1 MEVLFAGNN
10 LLRLLQGLGV
20 SFSIALVAIACSIVI
35 GIVVGF
41 MMLSRFMILRI
52 VCKLYLESVR
62 IIPILALLYVCY
74 FGLPQL
80 LHISLS
86 NIAVAVLV
94 FSFWGGC
101 KLYLESVRI
110 IPILAL
116 LYVCYFGLPQLLHIS
131 LSNIAVAVLVFSFWG
146 GAEMADLVRGALSSV
161 DKHQRESALSLGLS
175 PLQAQIFI
183 ILPIA
188 SKRLLPGLINL
199 FTRMIKTTALLLF
212 IGIADMLQVGRQIIE
227 ANRSIPTAAFS
238 VYGALLVGYFAMC
251 FPLSRLAKSLE
262 NRAKA

>member
-10 LLRLLQGLGV
+10 LLRLLRGLGV

-52 VCKLYLESVR
+52 
-62 IIPILALLYVCY
+62 A
-74 FGLPQL
+74 
-80 LHISLS
+80 
-86 NIAVAVLV
+86 
-94 FSFWGGC
+94 C

-262 NRAKA
+262 NRVKA

>member
-52 VCKLYLESVR
+52 
-62 IIPILALLYVCY
+62 A
-74 FGLPQL
+74 
-80 LHISLS
+80 
-86 NIAVAVLV
+86 
-94 FSFWGGC
+94 C

-227 ANRSIPTAAFS
+227 ANRFIPTAAFS

>member
-52 VCKLYLESVR
+52 V
-62 IIPILALLYVCY
+62 
-74 FGLPQL
+74 
-80 LHISLS
+80 
-86 NIAVAVLV
+86 
-94 FSFWGGC
+94 C

>member
-20 SFSIALVAIACSIVI
+20 SFSIALVAIACLIII

-52 VCKLYLESVR
+52 
-62 IIPILALLYVCY
+62 A
-74 FGLPQL
+74 
-80 LHISLS
+80 
-86 NIAVAVLV
+86 
-94 FSFWGGC
+94 C

>member
-52 VCKLYLESVR
+52 
-62 IIPILALLYVCY
+62 A
-74 FGLPQL
+74 
-80 LHISLS
+80 
-86 NIAVAVLV
+86 
-94 FSFWGGC
+94 C

-227 ANRSIPTAAFS
+227 ANRSISTAAFS

>member
-52 VCKLYLESVR
+52 
-62 IIPILALLYVCY
+62 A
-74 FGLPQL
+74 
-80 LHISLS
+80 
-86 NIAVAVLV
+86 
-94 FSFWGGC
+94 C

-175 PLQAQIFI
+175 PLQAQISI

>member
-20 SFSIALVAIACSIVI
+20 SFSIALVAIACSIII

-52 VCKLYLESVR
+52 
-62 IIPILALLYVCY
+62 A
-74 FGLPQL
+74 
-80 LHISLS
+80 
-86 NIAVAVLV
+86 
-94 FSFWGGC
+94 C

>member
-52 VCKLYLESVR
+52 
-62 IIPILALLYVCY
+62 A
-74 FGLPQL
+74 
-80 LHISLS
+80 
-86 NIAVAVLV
+86 
-94 FSFWGGC
+94 C

-251 FPLSRLAKSLE
+251 FPLSHLAKSLE

>member
-20 SFSIALVAIACSIVI
+20 SFSIALVAIACSIII

-52 VCKLYLESVR
+52 V
-62 IIPILALLYVCY
+62 
-74 FGLPQL
+74 
-80 LHISLS
+80 
-86 NIAVAVLV
+86 
-94 FSFWGGC
+94 C

>member
-52 VCKLYLESVR
+52 
-62 IIPILALLYVCY
+62 A
-74 FGLPQL
+74 
-80 LHISLS
+80 
-86 NIAVAVLV
+86 
-94 FSFWGGC
+94 C

-262 NRAKA
+262 NRAKS

>member
-52 VCKLYLESVR
+52 ACKLYLESVR

-86 NIAVAVLV
+86 NIAVAM
-94 FSFWGGC
+94 
-101 KLYLESVRI
+101 
-110 IPILAL
+110 
-116 LYVCYFGLPQLLHIS
+116 
-131 LSNIAVAVLVFSFWG
+131 LVFSFWG

>member
-52 VCKLYLESVR
+52 
-62 IIPILALLYVCY
+62 A
-74 FGLPQL
+74 
-80 LHISLS
+80 
-86 NIAVAVLV
+86 
-94 FSFWGGC
+94 C

>member
-52 VCKLYLESVR
+52 
-62 IIPILALLYVCY
+62 A
-74 FGLPQL
+74 
-80 LHISLS
+80 
-86 NIAVAVLV
+86 
-94 FSFWGGC
+94 C

-238 VYGALLVGYFAMC
+238 VYGTLLVGYFAMC

>member
-20 SFSIALVAIACSIVI
+20 SFSITLVAIACSIVI

-52 VCKLYLESVR
+52 
-62 IIPILALLYVCY
+62 A
-74 FGLPQL
+74 
-80 LHISLS
+80 
-86 NIAVAVLV
+86 
-94 FSFWGGC
+94 C

>member
-52 VCKLYLESVR
+52 ACKLYLESVR

-86 NIAVAVLV
+86 NIA
-94 FSFWGGC
+94 
-101 KLYLESVRI
+101 I
-110 IPILAL
+110 
-116 LYVCYFGLPQLLHIS
+116 
-131 LSNIAVAVLVFSFWG
+131 AVLVFSFWG

>member
-1 MEVLFAGNN
+1 MLFAGNN

-52 VCKLYLESVR
+52 
-62 IIPILALLYVCY
+62 A
-74 FGLPQL
+74 
-80 LHISLS
+80 
-86 NIAVAVLV
+86 
-94 FSFWGGC
+94 C